1 MTETKLGGHSGRLWL
16 ACALAVTAIAPAQ
29 TATETVLHSFGNFP
43 NGANPYGTL
52 TIDSAGDLY
61 GTTYQGGASNAGAV
75 FEREASGTYKVLYS
89 FTGGNDGGNPYAG
102 VVLNSAGNLYGTTYN
117 GGASGKG
124 VVYQVS
130 PAGQETVLYSFTGG
144 NDGGNPYAGVTLDA
158 AGNLFGTTYYG
169 GTANVGVVYK
179 VSPAGQETVL
189 YSFSDSVTGNAY
201 YGGYYPYA
209 GLTLDGAGNFY
220 GTTYM
225 GGSGQE
231 GVVYKLSP
239 SGQESVL
246 HSFLSGS
253 GGASHAGLILDA
265 AGNLYGTAS
274 SVVYEIS
281 AAGQYTAPLYLAIG
295 TTGGTTDAGVAMDA
309 SGNLYGTTNPTSSGN
324 NRAPYGVVYKVNTAN
339 HLTVLYTFPGPA
351 KTGASI
357 ATGNNPGV
365 VLDAAG
371 NVYGGTPNA
380 GGGAR
385 CTR

>member
-102 VVLNSAGNLYGTTYN
+102 V
-117 GGASGKG
+117 
-124 VVYQVS
+124 
-130 PAGQETVLYSFTGG
+130 
-144 NDGGNPYAGVTLDA
+144 TLDA
-158 AGNLFGTTYYG
+158 AGTLFGTTYYG